1 MGSGAVL
8 WDILSRSPTL
18 ESVVIDQNSRLI
30 AVYRVVQTAVD
41 ALIAAL
47 SDLQGRYW
55 AMAPE
60 ARSAMYYAVRDAFNQ
75 CDGTNVHQAA
85 QFIFL
90 NRTGFNGLYRVNRR
104 GQFNVPMGRYQQPTI
119 CDPLA
124 LQQTH
129 DALQRVT
136 LLAGDYH
143 QAARYAGPQ
152 TFVYLDPPYR
162 PLSATASFT
171 AYNAG
176 AFTDDDQRQLA
187 QFVQGLDKDGTQFL
201 LSNADPHNTDP
212 HDHFFDT
219 LYHEFHRVRV
229 PARRTINSQA
239 SGRGSIHELLIHNFP
254 TR

>member
-8 WDILSRSPTL
+8 WDILSRDPSL
-18 ESVVIDQNSRLI
+18 EAVVIDINPQLI
-30 AVYRVVQTAVD
+30 GLYRVVQTAVD
-41 ALIAAL
+41 DLIAAL

-60 ARSAMYYAVRDAFNQ
+60 ARAAMYYAVRDSFNHHE
-75 CDGTNVHQAA
+75 GNPVYQAA

-104 GQFNVPMGRYQQPTI
+104 GQFNVPMGRYRQPTI

-124 LQQTH
+124 LHQAHQ
-129 DALQRVT
+129 ALQRVT

-162 PLSATASFT
+162 PLSSTASFT

-187 QFVQGLDKDGTQFL
+187 RFVQGLDKDGTQVL

-219 LYHEFHRVRV
+219 LYHDYHRVRV

-239 SGRGSIHELLIHNFP
+239 SGRGPIHELLIDNFP